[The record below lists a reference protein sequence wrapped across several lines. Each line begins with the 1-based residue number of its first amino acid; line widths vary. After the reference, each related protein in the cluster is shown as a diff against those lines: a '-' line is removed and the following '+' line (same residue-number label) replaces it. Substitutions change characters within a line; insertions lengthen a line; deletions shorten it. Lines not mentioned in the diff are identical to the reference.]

1 MSKYIVTRTGSFGIS
16 LGELKNYLDQ
26 GYKIL
31 SSNYF
36 GNGVEYVL
44 EKETSSSNTSED
56 LHKQLVKSYIE
67 DTKDSDGTLFCGCN
81 KEDCDL
87 YGNYSECEKCLYKH
101 LKELYLKE

>member
-1 MSKYIVTRTGSFGIS
+1 MSEYVITRTSSIGMCAS
-16 LGELKNYLDQ
+16 ELKNYLEQ

-44 EKETSSSNTSED
+44 EKETSSNTTED

-81 KEDCDL
+81 EGDCDL